1 MDAQTLSKAYEPS
14 AAEDKW
20 YAFWMEGGFFRA
32 DTHSTKAPFSIVIPP
47 PNITGSLHMG
57 HALNNTLQDIVIRFK
72 RMQGFNT
79 LWMPGTDHAGIA
91 TQNVVEK
98 KLAEEGLDR
107 HSLGR
112 EKFIERVWQWKE
124 RYGGVITN
132 QLKRLGASCDW
143 SRERFTMDE
152 GLSEAVREVF
162 VRLYQDGLIYK
173 GDYIINWCPRCRT
186 ALSDLEVEHDEESAK
201 LYHLSYPFKG
211 EEGSITV
218 VTTRPETMLGDT
230 AVAVNPED
238 DRYRGLIGKMVILPV
253 LHREIPIIGDEYVDV
268 KFGSGALKVTPA
280 HDLNDFEI
288 GLAHG
293 LDMVKVID
301 EEGKM
306 SAEAGP
312 YRGLDRFACRERIV
326 KDFES
331 DGTLLHVEDY
341 RHNVGHCYR
350 CKTIIEPTLSTQW
363 FVRTKPLAEA
373 AIQAV
378 KDGRTKIIPKV
389 WEKTYFEWMNGIR
402 DWCISRQIWWG
413 HRIPAWYC
421 DTCGETIVSKEEPGS
436 CSQCG
441 GAKVRQETDVLD
453 TWFSSALWPF
463 STLGWPKEAEELH
476 VFYPTSVLVTGFDI
490 LFFWVARMMMMG
502 LQFMGDV
509 PFRHVYI
516 HALVRDIQ
524 GRKMSKSRGNVI
536 DPLVV
541 MEEYG
546 TDAFRFTLAAFA
558 AQGRDICLSEERIE
572 GYRHFAN
579 KIWNASRFSLTNLAD
594 FKGIAHAINPRKMRL
609 PNRWILSSFNE
620 TVREVTEALEE
631 YRFNDGAQAIY
642 DFIWHEFCDWF
653 LEMIKPV
660 LYGKDDSQERTI
672 TQYVLRRVLDGAL
685 RLLHPFMPFITEEI
699 WQSLPHEGE
708 SIMIAD
714 FPQYEEGLR
723 DEEALRDM
731 DLVMRTVGGIRN
743 IRGEMGIPPNRQV
756 DVLLLAEREHI
767 RDRLKRHRRYITQ
780 LARAGSLSFIRS
792 KPKPRDVATAIIGD
806 AEIFIPMAMD
816 MDLDAEA
823 SRLEKEIGKVERD
836 LEFVD
841 RKLSNDEFMSKAPA
855 EVVEK
860 VRAKRQV
867 LLIRDGKLRESLG
880 KIQGIQDSNLS
891 RGKRT
896 C

>member
-1 MDAQTLSKAYEPS
+1 MDAQTLSKAYEPN

-32 DTHSTKAPFSIVIPP
+32 DTHSTKVPFSIVIPP

-91 TQNVVEK
+91 TQNVVER
-98 KLAEEGLDR
+98 KLAEEDLDR

-162 VRLYQDGLIYK
+162 VRLYQEGLIYK
-173 GDYIINWCPRCRT
+173 GNYIINWCPRCRT
-186 ALSDLEVEHDEESAK
+186 ALSDLEVEHEEESAK

-230 AVAVNPED
+230 AVAVNPKD

-268 KFGSGALKVTPA
+268 KFGSGALKITPA
-280 HDLNDFEI
+280 HDVNDFEI

-293 LDMVKVID
+293 LEMVKVID

-331 DGTLLHVEDY
+331 DGTLLHMEDY

-378 KDGRTKIIPKV
+378 EDGRTKIIPKV

-441 GAKVRQETDVLD
+441 GAKFRQETDVLD

-509 PFRHVYI
+509 PFKDVYI

-594 FKGIAHAINPRKMRL
+594 FQGIAREIVLRQASL
-609 PNRWILSSFNE
+609 PNRWILSRFNE

-642 DFIWHEFCDWF
+642 HFIWHEFCDWF

-660 LYGKDDSQERTI
+660 LYGKDDSEERTI
-672 TQYVLRRVLDGAL
+672 TQYVLLRVLDGAL

-731 DLVMRTVGGIRN
+731 DLVMRTVGGVRN
-743 IRGEMGIPPNRQV
+743 IRGEMDIPPNRQV
-756 DVLLLAEREHI
+756 DVLLLAEREDI
-767 RDRLKRHRRYITQ
+767 RDRLERHRTYITH
-780 LARAGSLSFIRS
+780 LARVGSLSFIGSR
-792 KPKPRDVATAIIGD
+792 PKPRDVATAIIGD

-823 SRLEKEIGKVERD
+823 SRLEKEIRKVGKD
-836 LEFVD
+836 LD
-841 RKLSNDEFMSKAPA
+841 IAARKLSNEEFISKAPT

-860 VRAKRQV
+860 VKAKREA
-867 LLIRDGKLRESLG
+867 LLVRDGKLRESLR
-880 KIQGIQDSNLS
+880 KIQEIQDSTLS
-891 RGKRT
+891 RGRR
-896 C
+896 